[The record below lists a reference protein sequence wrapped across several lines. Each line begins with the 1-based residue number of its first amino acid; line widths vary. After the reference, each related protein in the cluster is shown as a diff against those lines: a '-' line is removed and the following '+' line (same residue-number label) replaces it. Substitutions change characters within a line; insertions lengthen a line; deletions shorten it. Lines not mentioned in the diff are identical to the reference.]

1 MEIAASITSGELWR
15 LAEMAA
21 IAERGRAD
29 RIHLDVEDGVF
40 IPTFT
45 VGPAVVAG
53 ICRATRLPVE
63 VHLQTMDP
71 ERWIPVAAAGRPARM
86 IVHLEAGGHAVRMLR
101 RIRDLGAA
109 AGVALLLATPP
120 DVAPAVLELVDQ
132 VTLLSSDPA
141 PGSPF
146 DPAVLDKVRALHGRV
161 AQIEVDG
168 GVIPQ
173 IMPQLARAG
182 VTAAVAG
189 RAVFG
194 RGPDGAAGGIA
205 ALRAA
210 IAG

>member
-1 MEIAASITSGELWR
+1 MEVAASITSGELWR

-21 IAERGRAD
+21 IAERGGAD

-63 VHLQTMDP
+63 VHLQTVDP
-71 ERWIPVAAAGRPARM
+71 ERWIPIAVAAHPARV
-86 IVHLEAGGHAVRMLR
+86 IVHPEASGRAVQMLT
-101 RIRDLGAA
+101 RIRDLGAS
-109 AGVALLLATPP
+109 AGVALLLATP
-120 DVAPAVLELVDQ
+120 ATAALAVLELVDQ

-146 DPAVLDKVRALHGRV
+146 DPTVLDKVRALHGRG
-161 AQIEVDG
+161 APIEVDG

-173 IMPQLARAG
+173 IVPQLARAG
-182 VTAAVAG
+182 VTAVVAG
-189 RAVFG
+189 RAAFG
-194 RGPDGAAGGIA
+194 RGPDGVAAGIA
-205 ALRAA
+205 ALRTAM
-210 IAG
+210 AG

>member
-45 VGPAVVAG
+45 VGPAVAAG
-53 ICRATRLPVE
+53 ICRATQLPVE

-71 ERWIPVAAAGRPARM
+71 ERWIPVAAAGRPARV

-101 RIRDLGAA
+101 HIRDLGAA

-146 DPAVLDKVRALHGRV
+146 DPSVLDKVRALRGRV

-173 IMPQLARAG
+173 IMPQLVRAG